1 MSTYTVIGKTVN
13 GGSAISIPIWKT
25 TSSVVFSGIPSLGEG
40 QTVSLVYTAY
50 GNVWKPSGSIAM
62 SVMGSGYGFY
72 YDTSSPLARCVDLTV
87 TAHIVVTRDAAYETW
102 TSAPFR
108 LTVTNASAPTTL
120 TEVVEEVH
128 AARGDDDALSE
139 RLDAA
144 DATDA
149 LHLGG
154 ITANATTEA
163 TREDNAA
170 LWRTET
176 ANPATVYAVPSTRV
190 YPTISLVATQSGTG
204 DPAPAN
210 ARAIAPSLA
219 TGELLQV
226 AVTDGDTHDV
236 LTATADVYGLTGA
249 TDDVDCEADTLTR
262 STYYM
267 QLPATG
273 WDDTNFTADGYFS
286 IALDPAAAAVPAVAC
301 NLFLPATSAV
311 ADDDK
316 IVVAGALIKVYPGDT
331 VATDLASWHTWL
343 GTNATYILYELATPT
358 EESITTPEITAN
370 ARASRAVAPSTV
382 LTATANA
389 LTTPV
394 SQMAV
399 LYQKSAIKQTDELLA
414 AIAALA

>member
-1 MSTYTVIGKTVN
+1 M
-13 GGSAISIPIWKT
+13 
-25 TSSVVFSGIPSLGEG
+25 
-40 QTVSLVYTAY
+40 
-50 GNVWKPSGSIAM
+50 
-62 SVMGSGYGFY
+62 
-72 YDTSSPLARCVDLTV
+72 
-87 TAHIVVTRDAAYETW
+87 
-102 TSAPFR
+102 
-108 LTVTNASAPTTL
+108 
-120 TEVVEEVH
+120 EEVH
-128 AARGDDDALSE
+128 AARGDDDTLSE